1 MNSIKSIKKSVQ
13 IILKNKIPLA
23 LLHCTNIY
31 PTPPRLVRLNC
42 IDELQ
47 KAFPKCTIGI
57 SDHTENIYTSLG
69 AVARGARI
77 IEKHFTLD
85 KSNNTIRDHALSATP
100 SEFRNLVILGREIN
114 KKILIGV

>member
-47 KAFPKCTIGI
+47 KAFPKLLEFQI
-57 SDHTENIYTSLG
+57 TENIYTSLG
-69 AVARGARI
+69 EVAREARI
-77 IEKHFTLD
+77 IEKHY
-85 KSNNTIRDHALSATP
+85 
-100 SEFRNLVILGREIN
+100 VIQ
-114 KKILIGV
+114 KKIWTRRIFIDG